1 MSAAYGQP
9 IATQPSYTAGGSL
22 GAVNYA
28 GAAGAPGIVSGG
40 SYAGNNYAGAAYGLQ
55 PGTNAS
61 MASAVDSLPR
71 SAIAGPGNAGM
82 ANING
87 TYRMLPPC
95 TILLI
100 IWF

>member
-9 IATQPSYTAGGSL
+9 FATQPSYTAGGSL
-22 GAVNYA
+22 GATNYA

-61 MASAVDSLPR
+61 MASATNSLPG

-87 TYRMLPPC
+87 TYRMLFYC
-95 TILLI
+95 LI
-100 IWF
+100 SLFTWF